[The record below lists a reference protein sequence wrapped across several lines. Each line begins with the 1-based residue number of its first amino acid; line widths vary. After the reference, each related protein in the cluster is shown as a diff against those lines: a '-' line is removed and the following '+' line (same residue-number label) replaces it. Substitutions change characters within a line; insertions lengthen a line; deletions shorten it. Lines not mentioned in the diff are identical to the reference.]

1 LEPARRDLYRHG
13 CPPVS
18 CPRFPHGT
26 WRYAQTVPGTLPP
39 GMTKQGMG
47 GSRAYH
53 GFDGRP
59 VDAVKRVGEV
69 VRQGSAAVIVRV
81 PGRAVAIVRP

>member
-1 LEPARRDLYRHG
+1 
-13 CPPVS
+13 
-18 CPRFPHGT
+18 
-26 WRYAQTVPGTLPP
+26 
-39 GMTKQGMG
+39 MTKQDMG
-47 GSRAYH
+47 GSQAYH